1 MCKCIDHGVST
12 DKEKKKNNHRGGT
25 IECYVIATCAEKT
38 RRREYTVSEFE
49 TVNSKDK
56 YDIRETAHHREIY
69 LSIDIYIY
77 KIHVVVFN
85 SFCFIDVI

>member
-1 MCKCIDHGVST
+1 MN
-12 DKEKKKNNHRGGT
+12 KEKKKNNHRGGT
-25 IECYVIATCAEKT
+25 MECYVIATCAEKT

-56 YDIRETAHHREIY
+56 YDIRETVHHREIY

-77 KIHVVVFN
+77 IKYTWLYFN
-85 SFCFIDVI
+85 SFFRFIDVM